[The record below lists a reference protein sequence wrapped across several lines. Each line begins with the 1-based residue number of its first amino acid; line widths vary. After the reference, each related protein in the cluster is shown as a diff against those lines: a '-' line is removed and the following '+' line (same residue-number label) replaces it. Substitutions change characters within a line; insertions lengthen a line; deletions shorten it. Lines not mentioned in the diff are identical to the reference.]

1 MKKILSFC
9 ILFLMIMTLGSC
21 TLKEEKTS
29 SIDKYPEYLRQVAY
43 AEDYMPSIE
52 QCGNYSSMLATYKKS
67 GDIFFITDTVGLFL
81 SYNEDEYNEQKEEML
96 SSFEFFYP
104 EDEELESDCDAVV
117 DGYNIHLVKQE
128 YPLST
133 YKMGLLIGMNDQMQ
147 KICYLYYYDF
157 DLDIL
162 DDLDFYVRTYF
173 SMP

>member
-1 MKKILSFC
+1 M
-9 ILFLMIMTLGSC
+9 MLGSC

-29 SIDKYPEYLRQVAY
+29 NIDKYPEYLGQVAY
-43 AEDYMPSIE
+43 AEEYMPNIE

-67 GDIFFITDTVGLFL
+67 GVIIFVTDTVGLFL
-81 SYNEDEYNEQKEEML
+81 SYNEDEYYEQKEEML

-133 YKMGLLIGMNDQMQ
+133 YKMGLLIGMNDQTQ

-162 DDLDFYVRTYF
+162 DDLDLYVRTYF